1 MKVQRVQVP
10 GTGRRT
16 WLVVGEDYQ
25 AIAVIEE
32 YLAYVEALER
42 SPWTIRTYAYHLCVY
57 WRYLESRKRDWTT
70 IEHGDVVEFVMWLR
84 QSAGEE
90 QEAGRGE
97 RTIRAIVGVVG
108 MFYRYHERLGVIRKN
123 VFYRHGKRRYRA
135 PTQLCTERREG
146 KAGGSPLLKQQEAKP
161 VCETVTPEQV
171 KELIEACVRLRDKFL
186 LSLLYHTGMRIGQA
200 LGLQHTDIHSW
211 DNVLYIVPRSDNR
224 NGARAKARER
234 YRVDI
239 SPHLMVQ
246 YREYLLE
253 EFDEIDSCYVFV
265 NVWGGALGEP
275 MRYET
280 VMALFERLRRKTGIV
295 IHPHLFRHTHASELL
310 RSGRDPVF
318 VQERLGHASI
328 KTTLSTYWHVSTDD
342 LKGAYRD
349 YLKEREGGK

>member
-1 MKVQRVQVP
+1 MKVQRVQIP

-16 WLVVGEDYQ
+16 WLVVGEDYL
-25 AIAVIEE
+25 AISEIEE
-32 YLAYVEALER
+32 YLAYLEALER

-70 IEHGDVVEFVMWLR
+70 MGHSDVAEFVMWLR
-84 QSAGEE
+84 QNAGEE
-90 QEAGRGE
+90 RGVRRGE
-97 RTIRAIVGVVG
+97 GTIRAIVAVVG
-108 MFYRYHERLGVIRKN
+108 MFSRYHERLGVIRKN
-123 VFYRHGKRRYRA
+123 VFYRHGTRRYRIPA
-135 PTQLCTERREG
+135 QLCAEGREG
-146 KAGGSPLLKQQEAKP
+146 EVRGSRLLKQQTAKP

-200 LGLQHTDIHSW
+200 LGLQHADIHSW
-211 DNVLYIVPRSDNR
+211 DNVLYVVPRSDNS

-234 YRVDI
+234 YRVDV

-253 EFDEIDSCYVFV
+253 EFDEIESRYVFV
-265 NVWGGALGEP
+265 NVWGGGIGEP

-328 KTTLSTYWHVSTDD
+328 KTTLSTYWHMSAED
-342 LKGAYRD
+342 LKGVYRNC
-349 YLKEREGGK
+349 LKEREK